1 VLFVFKKKRSGKN
14 GRKSSRQW
22 NWLKGLR
29 YEYGCL
35 LGFVRMVERS
45 HDDAC
50 ESTATR
56 RTFRPAF
63 TIENVEQTV
72 RGAQTARLGL
82 AL

>member
-1 VLFVFKKKRSGKN
+1 LYSKRSEAAKTDGKVPDS
-14 GRKSSRQW
+14 G